1 MMFLRNRWSCTCSM
15 SASTSIEYKYVIN
28 RGNGVFKWED
38 DIPNRV
44 AVPGSKKHSLLLDG
58 SFNTEFSRR

>member
-1 MMFLRNRWSCTCSM
+1 MP
-15 SASTSIEYKYVIN
+15 ASTSIEYKYVIN

-58 SFNTEFSRR
+58 SFNTKFSRR